1 MMNANKNRH
10 QQLHHELSQTLQ
22 NLQNAL
28 HAEGN
33 QAYFSKLAAIKERL
47 NHLQHVLADD
57 APYQD
62 AVAENEVHAIADL
75 LQTLET
81 LLQEVEDE
89 VSFLENDVSEKE
101 VDHAANI
108 ASHHSFRESLKALI
122 DRIKVDLPYM

>member
-1 MMNANKNRH
+1 MMNADKNRH

-33 QAYFSKLAAIKERL
+33 QACLAKLAAIKEKL
-47 NHLQHVLADD
+47 NHLQHVLTDD

-62 AVAENEVHAIADL
+62 DVAEREVSAIADL

-89 VSFLENDVSEKE
+89 VSAKE
-101 VDHAANI
+101 VDHAATI
-108 ASHHSFRESLKALI
+108 SAHHSFGEGLKALI
-122 DRIKVDLPYM
+122 DRIKVDLPYV